1 MQRYLIGLGSNIRH
15 QRFGAPERVLE
26 AALAR
31 LAQEVALITAAPIL
45 RSAPLGPSR
54 RTYANTAAMVESTS
68 PPETVLDLL
77 QTIEHE
83 FGRRRRGQ
91 RWGARVLDLDMLLWS
106 GGCWASD
113 TLTLPHPELRG
124 RDFVLRPAAKIA
136 PFWRDPH
143 TNRTLRQLCARHS
156 GPTPVQFRQNPA

>member
-15 QRFGAPERVLE
+15 QRFGAPQRVLE

-31 LAQEVALITAAPIL
+31 LHQEVAVVSAAPIL

-54 RTYANTAAMVESTS
+54 RTYANTAAMVESTAE
-68 PPETVLDLL
+68 PEAVLGLL
-77 QTIEHE
+77 QAIEHE

-91 RWGARVLDLDMLLWS
+91 RWGARVLDLDLLLWS

-113 TLTLPHPELRG
+113 TLTLPHPELRR
-124 RDFVLRPAAKIA
+124 RDFVLYPAAKIA
-136 PFWRDPH
+136 PHWRDPH
-143 TNRTLRQLCARHS
+143 TNRTLRQLCAEHS
-156 GPTPVQFRQNPA
+156 SPTPVQFQQNPA